1 MKSENKYQLKKLFKV
16 NKNKNKNKI
25 LRIKFNWE
33 KMKKYEIIKKSNHKN

>member
-33 KMKKYEIIKKSNHKN
+33 KNEKV